1 MTNLPV
7 GSCDAPYFPISLA
20 QIDFDKLIL
29 LVKCVETIK
38 HVKVQLALLNAFR
51 VANTEVAPQFIR
63 AIGSGLNLAHAGN
76 YSY

>member
-20 QIDFDKLIL
+20 KIDFDKLIP

-38 HVKVQLALLNAFR
+38 DVKV
-51 VANTEVAPQFIR
+51 
-63 AIGSGLNLAHAGN
+63 
-76 YSY
+76 